1 MGIDISAKLLYGR
14 YYTEIVDHMDDDAVE
29 LLNEEIYDGEFETAS
44 PWYDSDRERWF
55 IGYALVQDFD
65 YEGIRGFTEDV
76 LLAESKFM
84 TRFGTYGTVLA
95 VQDVT

>member
-55 IGYALVQDFD
+55 VGYELVQYFD
-65 YEGIRGFTEDV
+65 NFEVGIFMKSLED
-76 LLAESKFM
+76 AENKFKE
-84 TRFGTYGTVLA
+84 RFGTTGYVLA